1 MGQRAEEK
9 ARHPALDL
17 SDVERRIRA
26 EAEFKKFRIPLP
38 HVRQIQKELEVLRG
52 VGLESKGQG
61 QKILAIVGPSHSG
74 KSTVVKDWRENL
86 TAKGGIGH
94 NNPHAVLHVELT
106 QHSTVKTM
114 AADIALKL
122 GADALPVETV
132 QDAMRSKPRR
142 RTSADVAESKV
153 TGLMMHMA
161 ARALQNAGVELLVID
176 ELNHLMRGEKAVQ
189 TRWEVTEALKWLV
202 DQGICPV
209 VVMGIRKIQSVIE
222 ATNNAQVSNRQMM
235 PIYIDPVDMGREDQA
250 KQFVK
255 YCAAL
260 DVLIVRHGIL
270 AERSDL
276 ALGETLMNLY
286 DVSKGI
292 LGRVSRLVEVATQL
306 AIDRGHERLE
316 VEDLSDA
323 TEGYAMRLKLT
334 DRNPWADGPRD
345 LQVIRREAAQA
356 E

>member
-1 MGQRAEEK
+1 MSQLTRKK

-17 SDVERRIRA
+17 PDMERRIRA
-26 EAEFKKFRIPLP
+26 EAEFKTFRIPLP
-38 HVRQIQKELEVLRG
+38 HVRRIQKELEFHRG
-52 VGLESKGQG
+52 VGLRSKGKP

-74 KSTVVKDWRENL
+74 KSTVVHDWREGL
-86 TAKGGIGH
+86 AVQGGIGH
-94 NNPHAVLHVELT
+94 DNPHAVLHVELT

-161 ARALQNAGVELLVID
+161 ARALHNAGVELLVID
-176 ELNHLMRGEKAVQ
+176 ELNHLMRGDKAVQ

-222 ATNNAQVSNRQMM
+222 ATNNSQVANRQLM
-235 PIYIDPVDMGREDQA
+235 PIYIEPADMGREDQA
-250 KQFVK
+250 KQFVN

-260 DVLIVRHGIL
+260 DVLVVEHGIL

-276 ALGETLMNLY
+276 ALGATLMNLY

-306 AIDRGHERLE
+306 AIDRGHERLK

-334 DRNPWADGPRD
+334 NRNPWVGGARD
-345 LQVIRREAAQA
+345 FDVIRREAKQA